1 MAKPHKTPAKQA
13 SCGRPGDE
21 TTAVRRI
28 LLVED
33 SKMHQ
38 LGALRM
44 LDMSGHRADAVAD
57 GNAAIAL
64 LANRKYDL
72 ILMDCEMPDLDGYQ
86 TTALIRRLERASQR
100 PGTPIVGLG
109 AAAGHDVRAAVES
122 GMDDELTKPL
132 RIEDLQRAIERW
144 LGAVDIRDKV
154 TATTFAVRD
163 GSAALDAG

>member
-1 MAKPHKTPAKQA
+1 
-13 SCGRPGDE
+13 
-21 TTAVRRI
+21 VRRI

-38 LGALRM
+38 LVALRM
-44 LDMSGHRADAVAD
+44 LEMIGYSADVIGD
-57 GNAAIAL
+57 GNSAIAL
-64 LANRKYDL
+64 LGGRRYDL
-72 ILMDCEMPDLDGYQ
+72 ILMDCEMPGLDGYE
-86 TTALIRRLERASQR
+86 TTALIRDLERAAQR
-100 PGTPIVGLG
+100 PGMPIVGLG
-109 AAAGHDVRAAVES
+109 APAGRNIRAAVEA